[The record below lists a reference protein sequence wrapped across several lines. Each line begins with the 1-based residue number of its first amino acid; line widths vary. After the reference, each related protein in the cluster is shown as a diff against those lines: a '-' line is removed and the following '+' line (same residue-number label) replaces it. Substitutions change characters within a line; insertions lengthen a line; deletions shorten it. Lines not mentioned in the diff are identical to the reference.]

1 MSYFF
6 EQKVFGIQ
14 YLNAK
19 ISNIVVEGY
28 FVKEIFQEKE
38 RIIVLKKNKNDEI
51 CKTLQNRTILSK
63 YDKYNLVLTLRQRLN
78 VE

>member
-14 YLNAK
+14 YLNAE

-38 RIIVLKKNKNDEI
+38 RIIVLKKIKTMKLVKL
-51 CKTLQNRTILSK
+51 CKIVQF
-63 YDKYNLVLTLRQRLN
+63 
-78 VE
+78 

>member
-38 RIIVLKKNKNDEI
+38 RIIV
-51 CKTLQNRTILSK
+51 
-63 YDKYNLVLTLRQRLN
+63 
-78 VE
+78 